1 MAWKH
6 CLETDAEPH
15 PGVLNSADV
24 TWCNQSMVQV
34 HPSHIAADARTP
46 TSRKKTR
53 KVVEHAL
60 DAGDAGDAGDPEDL

>member
-1 MAWKH
+1 
-6 CLETDAEPH
+6 
-15 PGVLNSADV
+15 
-24 TWCNQSMVQV
+24 MVQV

-60 DAGDAGDAGDPEDL
+60 DAGDAGDADPEDL